1 MYNDL
6 NMLADKKINEN
17 QNNYYSFTSSQS
29 FSNINGKN
37 VASMSKYENKNGKI
51 NKATMEQYDDG
62 KNSIVKQQLNG
73 KNKYLS
79 NNNEIDKEEYE
90 KQLSEFNKNNGN
102 LKKLPKEIE
111 LEDDL
116 DLDFDAL
123 SSNFDKTLKGL
134 FNNIGGDFSKMF
146 NGIGGSLF
154 NSQKSNGANYLTDG
168 KAENLIAENEKLKQR
183 IEKLEKMLAELEEK
197 VSKNESSSLNN
208 NVDKSEQRM

>member
-6 NMLADKKINEN
+6 NMPDNQKINEN

-51 NKATMEQYDDG
+51 NQATMEQYDDG
-62 KNSIVKQQLNG
+62 EKALVKQQLNG

-79 NNNEIDKEEYE
+79 NGEEVNKEEYE

-102 LKKLPKEIE
+102 LTKLPKEIE

-116 DLDFDAL
+116 GLDFDTL
-123 SSNFDKTLKGL
+123 SSNFDKTLNGL
-134 FNNIGGDFSKMF
+134 FNNIGGDFSKMLDS
-146 NGIGGSLF
+146 IGGNFF
-154 NSQKSNGANYLTDG
+154 NSQKSNGVNYLTDG
-168 KAENLIAENEKLKQR
+168 KEENLIAENEKLKQR
-183 IEKLEKMLAELEEK
+183 IEKLEKIIADLKAEVL
-197 VSKNESSSLNN
+197 KNKIPLLNN
-208 NVDKSEQRM
+208 SIEKGEPQR

>member
-6 NMLADKKINEN
+6 NMLADKKINDN
-17 QNNYYSFTSSQS
+17 QNNYYSFASSQS

-51 NKATMEQYDDG
+51 NKAMMEQYDDG

-79 NNNEIDKEEYE
+79 NGEEVNKEEYE

-116 DLDFDAL
+116 GLDFDTL
-123 SSNFDKTLKGL
+123 SSNFDKTLNGL

-154 NSQKSNGANYLTDG
+154 NSQKSNGVNYLTDG

-208 NVDKSEQRM
+208 NVDKSERRI